1 MSRELLALFLG
12 VGGPERL
19 KQNENETCR
28 GAPAI
33 ASIISIPSKIW
44 QFNAFEGV

>member
-19 KQNENETCR
+19 KQNENGTCR
-28 GAPAI
+28 GAPVI
-33 ASIISIPSKIW
+33 ASIPSKIW